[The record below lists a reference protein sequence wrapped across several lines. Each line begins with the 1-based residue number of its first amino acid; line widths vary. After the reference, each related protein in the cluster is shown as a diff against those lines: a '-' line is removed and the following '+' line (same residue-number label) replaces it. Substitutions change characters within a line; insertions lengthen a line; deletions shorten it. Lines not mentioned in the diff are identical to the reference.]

1 MQAADEPFAYD
12 DLATS
17 SDEAV
22 QKALHAVL
30 LKRKQYQAKAAKQH
44 QKELDI
50 QARSVER
57 AVSMANIGALNE
69 ATGKN
74 APDLRSE
81 TSAPIATTP
90 TLKSFQDFYPHPTPI
105 RTNMA
110 HQAIDSAPNAAATTS
125 STSPAVVKPPPNT
138 PVPALATNTLL
149 PPTPNVGAA
158 TFVGLVVVT
167 TAFKHTPPLP
177 DGIRAAATTLHTV
190 LCDPALGG
198 FLNQACKLLVNPSLI
213 EFQSELATFETA
225 VDVQSTF
232 FLIIVTH
239 GVRVVK
245 EPHVGSYLLFSES
258 RVSSVDELVV
268 TSLHEHQLASAID
281 RIPSQRK
288 LLAFDVCHVQNVLAV
303 TKDDAPPAAI
313 KGRIHEDFARKLL
326 TRLRDL
332 QTQRDVADAK
342 ANHLPIKS
350 LPAMHLPVFVLEA
363 CHARSQV
370 AVQVD
375 AERQN
380 AFFLRRFIDAFRG
393 AAASPG
399 RRDQFKN
406 WIEDDAKFPYLH
418 ARDVVQY
425 VTAAVEFDA
434 YVASARA
441 KKAIEAKDLL
451 TVQFDEAASVR
462 EINQTPQLHCDAP
475 DLDFC
480 LGKVPRPP
488 QHSPTPP
495 TLATASMTSL
505 QVEWTM
511 PLDERTPVL
520 GFQLERRGA
529 GPACVAWNLVA
540 TRLIHTYEEVVRN
553 RATPATT
560 MTAVGLPAD
569 TAFCFRVR
577 ARNAG
582 GWGPFSSPSLPV
594 RTLAVSRSIGYSAD
608 VLTKRCPQDIV
619 EWMIRYRT
627 FGQVQ
632 QVGSEALAQWATAAF
647 KGRAASEPKEAIGG
661 IVDVALNA
669 MKTFTEDVKIQAAAA
684 HLLGAAAH
692 LDIKGWTPAQK
703 AGAKIVLDNVLSK
716 FATFPSAHAT
726 GQWALRAITSPPQ
739 RRKLGLNEAAMKI
752 QGMYRR
758 RQARQLMATLAR
770 ALFPQLVDPATG
782 LAYYYDTRTGAA
794 TWTPP
799 TRFLLS

>member
-167 TAFKHTPPLP
+167 TSFKHTPPLP

-232 FLIIVTH
+232 FLIIV
-239 GVRVVK
+239 VRFLY
-245 EPHVGSYLLFSES
+245 S
-258 RVSSVDELVV
+258 
-268 TSLHEHQLASAID
+268 
-281 RIPSQRK
+281 IPSQRK

-480 LGKVPRPP
+480 LGKVPRTTHLH
-488 QHSPTPP
+488 QIRSIHSP
-495 TLATASMTSL
+495 
-505 QVEWTM
+505 
-511 PLDERTPVL
+511 
-520 GFQLERRGA
+520 GA
-529 GPACVAWNLVA
+529 
-540 TRLIHTYEEVVRN
+540 
-553 RATPATT
+553 
-560 MTAVGLPAD
+560 M
-569 TAFCFRVR
+569 
-577 ARNAG
+577 
-582 GWGPFSSPSLPV
+582 
-594 RTLAVSRSIGYSAD
+594 
-608 VLTKRCPQDIV
+608 
-619 EWMIRYRT
+619 
-627 FGQVQ
+627 
-632 QVGSEALAQWATAAF
+632 
-647 KGRAASEPKEAIGG
+647 
-661 IVDVALNA
+661 
-669 MKTFTEDVKIQAAAA
+669 
-684 HLLGAAAH
+684 
-692 LDIKGWTPAQK
+692 
-703 AGAKIVLDNVLSK
+703 
-716 FATFPSAHAT
+716 
-726 GQWALRAITSPPQ
+726 
-739 RRKLGLNEAAMKI
+739 
-752 QGMYRR
+752 
-758 RQARQLMATLAR
+758 
-770 ALFPQLVDPATG
+770 
-782 LAYYYDTRTGAA
+782 
-794 TWTPP
+794 
-799 TRFLLS
+799 